1 MISNVFSD
9 HNSMKTEIKYRKNNA
24 KKKKKK
30 TTKYL
35 ETKQHT
41 TKQPMS
47 LEELTEEVLKNTQ
60 RQMKWKHK
68 VTKSMGHSKS
78 SS

>member
-1 MISNVFSD
+1 MQ
-9 HNSMKTEIKYRKNNA
+9 
-24 KKKKKK
+24 KKPP
-30 TTKYL
+30 KYL
-35 ETKQHT
+35 ETKQHTTKQHT

-47 LEELTEEVLKNTQ
+47 LEEVTEEVLKNTQ

>member
-24 KKKKKK
+24 KKKTK
-30 TTKYL
+30 TKYL

-60 RQMKWKHK
+60 RQMKRKHK

>member
-24 KKKKKK
+24 KK
-30 TTKYL
+30 TPKYL

-47 LEELTEEVLKNTQ
+47 LEEVTEEVLKNTQ

>member
-1 MISNVFSD
+1 MQ
-9 HNSMKTEIKYRKNNA
+9 
-24 KKKKKK
+24 KK
-30 TTKYL
+30 TPKYL

-47 LEELTEEVLKNTQ
+47 LEEVTEEVLKNTQ